1 VSGRKPLQDES
12 SPEEQPADA
21 SGVDHGE
28 LGLDPARERLDA
40 RELPQLL
47 RQLMDLIPGP
57 VFVFCRGGNVVY
69 LNQFARRIAACGK
82 KERKPLSVL
91 DCIAPEDRER
101 AAAAM
106 ESASLGVPEETVLR
120 FLSAPGGIEQYLCSI
135 SVVNGRDEP
144 LLVSI
149 GLGVP
154 ELARA
159 REGLSFE
166 LMGTALASRLI
177 STTTDE
183 IPDGM
188 RDTLSAVCE
197 FTGVDRGLILS
208 FPADISVTS
217 VIAEWGRGEL
227 RPVADRFENLSSAI
241 AVPWVV
247 SLLRRGERYFDDS
260 ASTEPPGPFLADI
273 RRRAGVTAL
282 IQVPL
287 CCGERLLG
295 VLLLGAVDRQVET
308 AWTDDTAGLV
318 QLCSEM
324 FANALDRIE
333 KDRALRTRTDE
344 IHAVLDGTEDGLL
357 VADAQGRVVLTSRM
371 FNEIWGFAEIPQ
383 RGMRVFD
390 VARDIRACLKDPS
403 QFDLRSG
410 ASVPRHRHTVKLGLE
425 DGRIIEWSRY
435 ALLLPESNMGV
446 AWSFRDVTDRE
457 ELETRFRQAQKLEAV
472 GQLAGGIAHDFN
484 NVLFTI
490 TSACELALL
499 TGAEGQTADSLKH
512 ILASAQRAAA
522 LTRQLLAFSRK
533 QILNLTPLDLNQVIV
548 EIHSLLTR
556 ILGGHCEL
564 RLELGEHLGHTCGDK
579 SQLEQLLLNLVVNAR
594 DAVTEG
600 GVITVRTREV
610 SLSSSDCRPLSELTP
625 GRYVA
630 LTVSD
635 DGVGMTDAVVARI
648 FEPFFTTKAAGNV
661 GLGLATVFGIVK
673 QHNGAIKVES
683 KLDAGTKFHI
693 LLPRHDERSEL
704 TCPANQTTPFGNG
717 ETILLVEDEELA
729 RRMTADALSQLGY
742 SVITAC
748 DGEEALRIE
757 QGASRTVDL
766 LLTDFVVPHVNGVEL
781 AQRLKKKIPGLA
793 VVFISGHAP
802 DIIFGSQ
809 DGAAPQPFV
818 QKPFRLQELARTV
831 RRVLDARTRD
841 LSEDVASGS
850 NTR

>member
-1 VSGRKPLQDES
+1 MPGRKPPQES
-12 SPEEQPADA
+12 NLEEQPADVPGA
-21 SGVDHGE
+21 DHGE

-40 RELPQLL
+40 RKLSWLFG
-47 RQLMDLIPGP
+47 QLMDLIPGP
-57 VFVFCRGGNVVY
+57 VFVFRWGGDVVY
-69 LNQFARRIAACGK
+69 LNQFAKRIAACGN
-82 KERKPLSVL
+82 KERKSLTVL
-91 DCIAPEDRER
+91 ECIVPEDRER

-106 ESASLGVPEETVLR
+106 ESASLGATEATVLR
-120 FLSAPGGIEQYLCSI
+120 FLSTPGEIARYLCSI

-149 GLGVP
+149 GLAVP
-154 ELARA
+154 ELVRA
-159 REGLSFE
+159 REGLTFE

-183 IPDGM
+183 IPAGM
-188 RDTLSAVCE
+188 RDALSVVCE
-197 FTGVDRGLILS
+197 LTGVDRGLILS

-227 RPVADRFENLSSAI
+227 RSVADRFENLSSAV

-260 ASTEPPGPFLADI
+260 DSTEPPRPFLADI
-273 RRRAGVTAL
+273 RRRAGVAAL

-295 VLLLGAVDRQVET
+295 VLLLGAVDHQVET
-308 AWTDDTAGLV
+308 WTDDTAGPV
-318 QLCSEM
+318 QVCREI

-333 KDRALRTRTDE
+333 KDRALRMRTDE

-371 FNEIWGFAEIPQ
+371 FNEIWGFAEMPQ
-383 RGMRVFD
+383 RGTRVFD
-390 VARDIRACLKDPS
+390 VARDIRTCLKDPS
-403 QFDLRSG
+403 QFDLRNG
-410 ASVPRHRHTVKLGLE
+410 ASVPRHRHIVKLGLE

-435 ALLLPESNMGV
+435 ALLLPESNPGV
-446 AWSFRDVTDRE
+446 AWSFRDVTARE
-457 ELETRFRQAQKLEAV
+457 ELERRFRQAQKLEAV

-499 TGAEGQTADSLKH
+499 TGAEGQTADSLRQ
-512 ILASAQRAAA
+512 ILVSAQRAAA

-533 QILNLTPLDLNQVIV
+533 QVLNLTPLDLNQVIV
-548 EIHSLLTR
+548 EVHSLLTR
-556 ILGGHCEL
+556 SLGAHCEL
-564 RLELGEHLGHTCGDK
+564 RLELDEHLGPTCGDK

-600 GVITVRTREV
+600 GIITVRTMEV
-610 SLSSSDCRPLSELTP
+610 SLSSWDSKPLPELAP

-635 DGVGMTDAVVARI
+635 DGAGMTDAVVAKI

-683 KLDAGTKFHI
+683 KLDEGTTFHV
-693 LLPRHDERSEL
+693 LLPRSDQPSEL
-704 TCPANQTTPFGNG
+704 TCPANHTTPFDNG

-729 RRMTADALSQLGY
+729 RCMTADALSQLGY
-742 SVITAC
+742 SVITAR
-748 DGEEALRIE
+748 DGEEAMRIE
-757 QGASRTVDL
+757 QSDSRTIDL
-766 LLTDFVVPHVNGVEL
+766 LLTDFVVPHVNGAEL

-809 DGAAPQPFV
+809 DGAATHPFV